1 MQTEAGDA
9 VGLNICNC
17 SSRRCPLLCPP
28 HAGFMQ
34 RMAPPFGLRRSLLE
48 TLQNPLVRLL
58 ADLELHLQ
66 LRQQDLMLLHNMRSV
81 YQQQ

>member
-1 MQTEAGDA
+1 
-9 VGLNICNC
+9 
-17 SSRRCPLLCPP
+17 
-28 HAGFMQ
+28 MQ

-81 YQQQ
+81 YQQQWAGNGRASASANSIQVRA